1 MTEADLD
8 KILDI
13 MDMLGY
19 IRGKDSRVFSM
30 IVDLVKNLLQNTIDL
45 LDTGTIREKRGSGT

>member
-19 IRGKDSRVFSM
+19 IRGKDARVFSM
-30 IVDLVKNLLQNTIDL
+30 VVNLVKILLQNNINL

>member
-19 IRGKDSRVFSM
+19 IRAKDARVFSM
-30 IVDLVKNLLQNTIDL
+30 MIEVLATLLKNQIKL
-45 LDTGTIREKRGSGT
+45 LDERGGNESPT

>member
-30 IVDLVKNLLQNTIDL
+30 VVDLVKNLLKNNIDL
-45 LDTGTIREKRGSGT
+45 LDTGTIREQRGSGT

>member
-1 MTEADLD
+1 MTEVDLD

-19 IRGKDSRVFSM
+19 IRGKDPRVFSM
-30 IVDLVKNLLQNTIDL
+30 VVDLVKTLLKNNIDL

>member
-19 IRGKDSRVFSM
+19 IRAKDSRVFSM
-30 IVDLVKNLLQNTIDL
+30 EVDLIKTLLKNQITL
-45 LDTGTIREKRGSGT
+45 LDERMGNESPT

>member
-19 IRGKDSRVFSM
+19 IRAKDSRVFSM
-30 IVDLVKNLLQNTIDL
+30 VVDLVKTLLKNNIDL
-45 LDTGTIREKRGSGT
+45 LDTGTIREQRGSET

>member
-19 IRGKDSRVFSM
+19 IRGKDGRVFSM
-30 IVDLVKNLLQNTIDL
+30 VVDLVKNLLQNNIDL

>member
-19 IRGKDSRVFSM
+19 IRGKDGRAFSM
-30 IVDLVKNLLQNTIDL
+30 VVDLVKTLLKNNIDL

>member
-19 IRGKDSRVFSM
+19 IRGKDARVFSM
-30 IVDLVKNLLQNTIDL
+30 EVELVRTLLQNTIDL